1 MNKFKKICIST
12 IFFII
17 LIFINNKVSATN
29 ISVTPSE
36 PKVGDEI
43 TVTVT
48 VPNVHTASV
57 TAKVSGVVS
66 GTIKVV
72 GGDMAGSVS
81 NLSNSAKFKCNS
93 EGNINIDITSDS
105 SAVLSGQYVN
115 VSAHKTVTVKAKAT
129 TPSNPT
135 GNTNTGT
142 TTTEKS
148 KEARLR
154 NLGIK
159 PNDFSGFKRDK
170 TEYSVEVPNNV
181 TEVNVYA
188 TPVDQ
193 KAKVAGTGKV
203 SLKEGKNTVKVT
215 VTAEAG
221 NTKTYTINITR
232 KTAVEDDASS
242 TNASDASLKSL
253 GVTPKEYDFSGFEKN
268 KTEYNVKIPKDV
280 KEIEVYAEATS
291 SKAKVKG
298 TGKIQLK
305 DGENTIKIE
314 VTAEDGTKKTYI
326 ITIVREDSETVGST
340 TEKEFGLS
348 SLQIANVKLTPEFK
362 TNIYEYKIETNQD
375 INSLDIKAVATDEDA
390 KVEILKNESQEQD
403 ENIVTI
409 LVTNDKTG
417 ETATYQ
423 IIVNKAIVEETVQT
437 SWLKP
442 STWGKEEYIKISI
455 ITVLTILIIIATI
468 LKIKLSKEKK
478 SENDLDFPGADE
490 LDKALAEHQELT
502 ENQEFGENQNFEW
515 NPESEE
521 IHELEWN
528 QEKQWN
534 QDFKEQS
541 EFEENQEFEEKT
553 ETDENQAT
561 NFETTNYLEDIA
573 RSKNYDID
581 YQDSYNDKPKK
592 RKGKHF

>member
-81 NLSNSAKFKCNS
+81 NISNSAKFKCNS

-115 VSAHKTVTVKAKAT
+115 VSAQKTVAVKAKAT
-129 TPSNPT
+129 TPSKPT

-142 TTTEKS
+142 TSTEKS

-203 SLKEGKNTVKVT
+203 SLKEGNNTVKIT

-221 NTKTYTINITR
+221 NTKTYTLNIKR
-232 KTAVEDDASS
+232 KAATEDAATNTPEKPDTASTEKEKDA
-242 TNASDASLKSL
+242 
-253 GVTPKEYDFSGFEKN
+253 VT
-268 KTEYNVKIPKDV
+268 T
-280 KEIEVYAEATS
+280 
-291 SKAKVKG
+291 
-298 TGKIQLK
+298 
-305 DGENTIKIE
+305 
-314 VTAEDGTKKTYI
+314 
-326 ITIVREDSETVGST
+326 T

-348 SLQIANVKLTPEFK
+348 SLQIANVKLNPEFK

-390 KVEILKNESQEQD
+390 KVEILKNENQEQD

-409 LVTNDKTG
+409 LVTNEKTG

-423 IIVNKAIVEETVQT
+423 IIVNKAMAEETIQTQT

-442 STWGKEEYIKISI
+442 STWGKEEYIKIAI
-455 ITVLTILIIIATI
+455 ITVLIILIIIAII

-478 SENDLDFPGADE
+478 SEDDLDFPGADE

-528 QEKQWN
+528 QEIQWN

-541 EFEENQEFEEKT
+541 EFEENQEFEEKA
-553 ETDENQAT
+553 EIEENQAR